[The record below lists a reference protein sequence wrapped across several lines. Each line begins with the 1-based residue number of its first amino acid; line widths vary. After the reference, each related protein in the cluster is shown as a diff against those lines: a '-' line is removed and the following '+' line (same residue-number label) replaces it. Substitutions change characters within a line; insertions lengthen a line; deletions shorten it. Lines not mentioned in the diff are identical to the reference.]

1 VLFLATKNENVE
13 IISMLTMTLHELLLS
28 MKSKCAL
35 VFTIDSSDDALISS
49 WTGSIIIRPGL
60 VGNITDA
67 EVK

>member
-1 VLFLATKNENVE
+1 
-13 IISMLTMTLHELLLS
+13 

-35 VFTIDSSDDALISS
+35 VFIIDSGDDALISS

-67 EVK
+67 E